1 MLCDDIMKL
10 RDVIVL
16 LEPIPEQHLLCG
28 QVGSI
33 VDKLD
38 PGYME
43 VEFFVVDDYV
53 NLAIAEDLRGI
64 I

>member
-1 MLCDDIMKL
+1 M
-10 RDVIVL
+10 L
-16 LEPIPEQHLLCG
+16 LEPIPEQHLLRA

-33 VDKLD
+33 VEKLD

-53 NLAIAEDLRGI
+53 TLAIAEDLRSI